1 MRGWCPRC
9 DAVREAAG
17 TCPECQAP
25 LVDLEERPIR
35 PAARQDEAAAE
46 VGAVVE
52 APPRG
57 RLRVALAVA
66 AVVLVGLAFV
76 AGRGTGGTVART
88 ASRSTSA
95 TTQTTAQPADEL
107 QRQLGW
113 RSKRVN
119 GIQVEAV
126 SVSRIPSDTVN
137 GDTSTSDNDGSL
149 TLRVDGL
156 AGGRR
161 LLGITGL
168 RLVDSGGGVFAEP
181 DSRQISGA
189 QAVPVQL
196 DAGRY
201 VVDLGPTPSVATLDS
216 IEFGDLLL
224 SASATEHGQLELSTD
239 GAWPARPPMR
249 AVASNAA
256 SVSVPVIRA
265 DGGSGEFPL
274 QVSSAFVGAGRVV
287 LVLSFDEQV
296 AGRDLG
302 IFPISVNLRDGR
314 RVVCSRLTVLG
325 LREPQISPLL
335 VVDCP
340 TSPAARLTVD
350 LAAGVEP
357 VRSGATLS
365 A

>member
-168 RLVDSGGGVFAEP
+168 
-181 DSRQISGA
+181 
-189 QAVPVQL
+189 
-196 DAGRY
+196 
-201 VVDLGPTPSVATLDS
+201 
-216 IEFGDLLL
+216 L

-239 GAWPARPPMR
+239 GVWPARPPMR